1 MGVKKVKGV
10 KALNTTVRVKKMGYI
25 EEHMSIERRGK
36 NSIRILNA
44 NEYIDLETGEV
55 KQIKHTENRSE
66 SYESI
71 RRTMVRI
78 LEVINT
84 NITEPKKTMWVTLT
98 YSQPDG
104 DPMTDTKRLYN
115 DFKKYWQRFLYYTER
130 MGYWQEVKPEYIAI
144 AEPQGTGS
152 WHIHAFIIWADK
164 PPFIA
169 NDEKTFEKMV
179 RERYSAELTM
189 CELWGQGY
197 TKTKQVRDTTNPGA
211 YFTAYLADM
220 PQDEV
225 EALPPERKNQVL
237 FIATELQEKE
247 FIDEQGNKKKKKFV
261 KGARLVFYPPKFN
274 IIRTSRGIK
283 EPDVY
288 HTSQKIA
295 KEQVQGAILTYS
307 ATYEVTDETG
317 NVVNRIS
324 KAYYNHKSVRCQI
337 GANQG
342 TPKA

>member
-1 MGVKKVKGV
+1 M
-10 KALNTTVRVKKMGYI
+10 LFR
-25 EEHMSIERRGK
+25 SIEKRGRNNIK
-36 NSIRILNA
+36 ILNA
-44 NEYIDLETGEV
+44 NEYIDLATGEI

-104 DPMTDTKRLYN
+104 VPMTDTKRLYN
-115 DFKKYWQRFLYYTER
+115 DYEKYWQRFLYYTQR
-130 MGYWQEVKPEYIAI
+130 MGYWQEIKPEYIAI

-152 WHIHAFIIWADK
+152 WHIHAFIIWNRSI
-164 PPFIA
+164 PFIA
-169 NDEKTFEKMV
+169 NDENTFQYIG
-179 RERYSAELTM
+179 RERLSAELTM
-189 CELWGQGY
+189 SEIWQQGF

-220 PQDEV
+220 PQDELD
-225 EALPPERKNQVL
+225 ALPPERKNQVVYT
-237 FIATELQEKE
+237 ATELQEKE
-247 FIDEQGNKKKKKFV
+247 FTDEQGNKKKKKFV

-288 HTSQKIA
+288 HTSLEKA
-295 KEQVQGAILTYS
+295 KEQVQSASLTYS
-307 ATYEVTDETG
+307 SGYEITDESG
-317 NVVNRIS
+317 NVVNRIF
-324 KAYYNHKSVRCQI
+324 KAYYNHKIVKCQTEPSQRGQNNDI
-337 GANQG
+337 L
-342 TPKA
+342 